1 MTRWLA
7 KRLLQAIATFAI
19 VVVLL
24 FVLMRLA
31 PGDPLQRI
39 SADRPM
45 TPADVARLRTLFG
58 LDQPIPVQFVRFVSG
73 AVRGDLGT
81 SIEHYPDRVSTLIR
95 RRFPATL
102 LLGGV
107 VLLVNFTLGIWLG
120 AFQASRPGR
129 AADRWLDR
137 IGLVTYTLPAFWLGL
152 MLVAVFS
159 IQWHL
164 LPPGSMSD
172 PLLPADAGWGERLV
186 DLARHLLLPALTLS
200 IVTVGGTMRYQRAAL
215 GEVLGAE
222 YVVAARARG
231 LADGT
236 VLWRHAWPNALFPML
251 TLFGLWLPVLVTGAV
266 FVEAVFNWPGL
277 GSLAAESIAARDYPL
292 IMGTSILVAVAVILS
307 GLVVDLAYRWLDPR
321 VRLS

>member
-1 MTRWLA
+1 VTRWLA

-45 TPADVARLRTLFG
+45 NPADVARLRTLFG
-58 LDQPIPVQFVRFVSG
+58 LDQPISVQFVRFVSG

-172 PLLPADAGWGERLV
+172 PLLPADAGWGERLI

-307 GLVVDLAYRWLDPR
+307 SLVVDLAYRWLDPR